1 MYMPDGERTGVIFH
15 NAQIVGM
22 TGFVLN
28 NVKRREIKNSKER
41 ERFWQIYFGIA
52 FALLIII

>member
-15 NAQIVGM
+15 NVQIVGM

-28 NVKRREIKNSKER
+28 NVKRR
-41 ERFWQIYFGIA
+41 YFVMNVKIPNG
-52 FALLIII
+52 